1 MEYVKLKLHVL
12 KNIIKKMVNVQDV
25 LHNVFY
31 VQNIVIVLDVLKVLK
46 LHKINY
52 NRLFVEI
59 NVEMVKNIVVNV
71 MMEIN

>member
-1 MEYVKLKLHVL
+1 
-12 KNIIKKMVNVQDV
+12 MVNVQDV

>member
-31 VQNIVIVLDVLKVLK
+31 VQNLVIVLDVLKVLK